1 MNLRA
6 AEEAFFTAQE
16 MEKRAIRLYER
27 ALMLFGQQTDMQAE
41 LSGILREEREHLRRF
56 EQLGGEF
63 FPSQEERALLSARA
77 ADALFTGGLVE
88 AQRLGAFDSPRGLIA
103 YAAGEEESAQAFYEG
118 MGNALKDAGEHA
130 AADALLQIA
139 REESVHLCALNARLQ
154 HLDA

>member
-27 ALMLFGQQTDMQAE
+27 ALLVFGSQADMHKEISA
-41 LSGILREEREHLRRF
+41 ILREEQEHLRRF
-56 EQLGGEF
+56 TALCGEY
-63 FPSQEERALLSARA
+63 FPSLEEQTLLSSKA

-103 YAAGEEESAQAFYEG
+103 YAASEEQNARDFYSS
-118 MGNALKDAGEHA
+118 MGAALKDAGETA
-130 AADALLQIA
+130 AADALFTIA
-139 REESVHLCALNARLQ
+139 QEESMHLYALNA
-154 HLDA
+154 HLESMQA